1 MTVALAQRVLASHEG
16 PRPLRLH
23 IIRSDEL
30 VRLAC
35 SSHLLLGLC
44 FYWKVDVAF
53 ARLFLL
59 ECIYNQ
65 DSGLRFAS
73 VSTSHRRMVRVYRVA
88 LRLFSVGK
96 KWSESGCWRM
106 SLVGRGVWRAC
117 RHETPVVKQ
126 RRVPDSADAGGEL
139 VGSDVVFRARPAAG
153 YGHVS
158 RIASLT
164 RIRAGA
170 VGLWWWHQL
179 QHGAIASGQHMH
191 VAATAGAHTT
201 PALDATAHAAYN
213 AQVGK
218 RIHIIR
224 SDEFLINI
232 KLKEWNLEI

>member
-1 MTVALAQRVLASHEG
+1 MTVARAQRVLASHEG

-23 IIRSDEL
+23 IIRTDEL
-30 VRLAC
+30 VGLAC

-44 FYWKVDVAF
+44 FYWKVDAAF

-96 KWSESGCWRM
+96 KWSESGCRRM

-139 VGSDVVFRARPAAG
+139 VGSDVVLRARSAAG

-158 RIASLT
+158 GITSLA
-164 RIRAGA
+164 RLWARA

-179 QHGAIASGQHMH
+179 QHGAIVAGQHLH
-191 VAATAGAHTT
+191 VAATAR
-201 PALDATAHAAYN
+201 AHADAAIDAPAHATHN
-213 AQVGK
+213 AQVWK

-224 SDEFLINI
+224 SD
-232 KLKEWNLEI
+232 

>member
-1 MTVALAQRVLASHEG
+1 MTVARAQRVFASHEG

-23 IIRSDEL
+23 IIQSDE
-30 VRLAC
+30 LAC

-44 FYWKVDVAF
+44 IYWKVEVAF
-53 ARLFLL
+53 AKFFLL
-59 ECIYNQ
+59 KCIYNQ

-73 VSTSHRRMVRVYRVA
+73 VSTSRRRMVCVHRVA

-96 KWSESGCWRM
+96 KWSESGCRRM

-139 VGSDVVFRARPAAG
+139 VGSYVVFRARSAAG

-158 RIASLT
+158 GIAGLA

-179 QHGAIASGQHMH
+179 QHGAIAAGQHLH
-191 VAATAGAHTT
+191 VAATAHAHANSTF
-201 PALDATAHAAYN
+201 DASAHAANN
-213 AQVGK
+213 AKVWK
-218 RIHIIR
+218 RIDIIR
-224 SDEFLINI
+224 LDNED
-232 KLKEWNLEI
+232 